1 MSSKEIKDSLLLP
14 KTTFLQRFN
23 SETSEKIS
31 EFWEVEKIYH
41 LSLKKNKN
49 KKVNFIVHDGP
60 PYANG
65 SIHLGHLVNRILKD
79 IIIRFHNSLG
89 FYTPFLL
96 GWDTH
101 GLPIEFQVLNR
112 KEKVDNNNIRNEC
125 RKYAI
130 EQIEIQKNQL
140 KKLGIFTDYKNFYS
154 TQDRNYEATQIRIL
168 NELSKKNI
176 IYRGLRPIHWSWS
189 HKTAL
194 AENELEYLDKED
206 FSLFFKL
213 NLEKNLFD
221 EENVKLL
228 LWTTQPWT
236 VPANMLIAVKST
248 GKYLLIEFSNEKL
261 IISVDFL
268 GKIEK
273 LTSEKIVIKRTFD
286 GVNLIGLTYIH
297 PYYKFNKKFFIVNGD
312 QLVLES
318 EGTGILHVAPSCG
331 PEDFL
336 LAKKENIEVISFLDE
351 CGILTKE
358 FPVSELVGTFYQEAN
373 KWIIDDLDKR
383 GMIAKVE
390 KFIHSYPHDW
400 RDKTPLVYRLTEQWF
415 INLKNVRNEI
425 LTNIEK
431 VEWLPHYSKEK
442 MISFIKNRD
451 DWCISRQRKWGVP
464 IPALKINNN
473 TVLYPEVLEY
483 IAEKTKE
490 IGSDFWFEDEAKQ
503 MLLSK
508 FPNLSNSN
516 FELSTDTLD
525 VWFDSGV
532 SSFCVLE
539 ENEEWPADLYL
550 EGKDQ
555 FRGWFNSS
563 LIISTIIKNNP
574 PYKKVVSH
582 GFVVDSNGKKMSK
595 SLGNIIDPL
604 QIINKYGIDAIRLW
618 VSSVDFAKEIKISD
632 EIIKGINDSYQKI
645 RNTFRFILGNLNNID
660 EIIKSE
666 DDLKQELNNI
676 DYYVL
681 SCLWQLILD
690 NKENYLEYNFNAVY
704 NSLNSFCVNKLSSFY
719 FEIIKDSLYCDHIQS
734 KRRKQ
739 IIITLYFILELMLKM
754 VSPIMPFLA
763 DEVYQSANIHFSN
776 FFSEKSIQL
785 IDYPSNPLF
794 IQDKSIKKIENEI
807 EKYFITLR
815 KEVFRLLEKA
825 RQEKKI
831 EANVH
836 AKIIIK
842 INEVKQI
849 DFLKEL
855 GDLNNM
861 FLVSEVFI
869 VESDSFSIEISVS
882 DREKCERC
890 WKFELLKNNKCER
903 CRIIFEKF

>member
-1 MSSKEIKDSLLLP
+1 MNSKEIKDSLLLP
-14 KTTFLQRFN
+14 KTTFSQRFDP
-23 SETSEKIS
+23 EILEKIF
-31 EFWEVEKIYH
+31 EFWETEEVYR
-41 LSLKKNKN
+41 LSLEKNKN
-49 KKVNFIVHDGP
+49 KNGNFIVHDGP

-112 KEKVDNNNIRNEC
+112 KEKVNSDNIRNEC
-125 RKYAI
+125 RKYAN

-140 KKLGIFTDYKNFYS
+140 KKLGIFTDYRNFYS
-154 TQDRNYEATQIRIL
+154 TQDRSYEAIQIRIL
-168 NELSKKNI
+168 NELSKRNI
-176 IYRGLRPIHWSWS
+176 IYRGLRPIYWSWS

-194 AENELEYLDKED
+194 AENELEYFDKED

-213 NLEKNLFD
+213 NLGEKFFD

-236 VPANMLIAVKST
+236 VPANMLVAVKST

-261 IISVDFL
+261 IISINFL
-268 GKIEK
+268 EKIKK
-273 LTSEKIVIKRTFD
+273 LTSENIVIRKTFD
-286 GVNLIGLTYIH
+286 GVSLVGLTYIH
-297 PYYKFNKKFFIVNGD
+297 PYYNKKFFIVDGD

-318 EGTGILHVAPSCG
+318 EGTGILHIAPSCG

-351 CGILTKE
+351 CGRFTKD
-358 FPVSELVGTFYQEAN
+358 FPIFELVGTFYQEAN
-373 KWIIDDLDKR
+373 KWVIDDLNKR
-383 GMIAKVE
+383 EMITKIE
-390 KFIHSYPHDW
+390 KITHSYPHDW

-415 INLKNVRNEI
+415 MNLKDIRNEI

-431 VEWLPHYSKEK
+431 VEWFPHYSKEK
-442 MISFIKNRD
+442 MILFIKNRD

-464 IPALKINNN
+464 IPALKINNK
-473 TVLYPEVLEY
+473 LILHSEILEY
-483 IAEKTKE
+483 VAEKTEE
-490 IGSDFWFEDEAKQ
+490 IGSDFWFEDETKQ
-503 MLLSK
+503 MLLLK
-508 FPNLSNSN
+508 FPDLLDNS

-532 SSFCVLE
+532 SSFCVLK
-539 ENEEWPADLYL
+539 ENEDWPADLYL

-582 GFVVDSNGKKMSK
+582 GFVVDNNGKKMSK

-604 QIINKYGIDAIRLW
+604 QIINKYGIDTIRLW

-645 RNTFRFILGNLNNID
+645 RNTFRFILGNLNNIN
-660 EIIKSE
+660 EIIKSK
-666 DDLKQELNNI
+666 DDLKQELNSI
-676 DYYVL
+676 DYYIL
-681 SCLWQLILD
+681 SYLWQLVLN
-690 NKENYLEYNFNAVY
+690 NKENYLKCNFNAVY
-704 NSLNSFCVNKLSSFY
+704 NSLNSFCINKLSSFY
-719 FEIIKDSLYCDHIQS
+719 FEIIKDNLYCDHIQS

-739 IIITLYFILELMLKM
+739 IVITLYFILELMLKM
-754 VSPIMPFLA
+754 ILPIMPFLA
-763 DEVYQSANIHFSN
+763 DEIYQNVNIDFSD
-776 FFSEKSIQL
+776 FFSKKSVQL
-785 IDYPSNPLF
+785 VNYPSNPLF
-794 IQDKSIKKIENEI
+794 IQNRSIKKIENEV
-807 EKYFITLR
+807 EKYFIALR

-825 RQEKKI
+825 RQEKTI
-831 EANVH
+831 EANIC
-836 AKIIIK
+836 AKVVIK
-842 INEVKQI
+842 TNEVEQI
-849 DFLKEL
+849 DFLEEL

-861 FLVSEVFI
+861 FLVSEIFI
-869 VESDSFSIEISVS
+869 IKSNSFSIEISTS
-882 DREKCERC
+882 DRKKCERC
-890 WKFELLKNNKCER
+890 WKFELLKENKCER
-903 CRIIFEKF
+903 CQSIFKKL